1 VKARFFSESRRLM
14 KTAYYRRYQEELGAV
29 RPTEVVIID
38 GLNANLVTVMRYGDF
53 VERNIPESWF
63 QRDFLPRFEPQ

>member
-1 VKARFFSESRRLM
+1 M